1 MKCVSKCEI
10 AFEKVFQSLELLL
23 KSVSKC
29 LDVMSIDC
37 ILNEALALRRDRGC
51 VMVGHGERS
60 RLQSHFKKGGTENF
74 SILVV
79 NVLAVNRPLPPLYSV
94 KKCLLHSM

>member
-1 MKCVSKCEI
+1 MFFLKCDSKCEI

-60 RLQSHFKKGGTENF
+60 RLQSHFKLGGADDLSF
-74 SILVV
+74 LVV
-79 NVLAVNRPLPPLYSV
+79 NPLAVNNV
-94 KKCLLHSM
+94 